1 MGLDDSIT
9 YLSGVGPKRAELFN
23 KLGVRT
29 VKDLLYHLPRSY
41 MDFTSPVSINEAA
54 LDEYSVIRCKAV
66 KKRSPDLI
74 RKNMK
79 IFRILFTDDEADV
92 TAVIF
97 NSVYLYNQIKEGKWY
112 YLYGRLTGNLTT
124 KEISSPIIF
133 EADSEDK
140 IQPIYPLTQ
149 GLSVGIIRRCMK
161 NALMQLENESC
172 ETLSRDF
179 IEKNGFMGADAAL
192 HAIHF
197 PKSMDDAASARR
209 RLAFDE
215 LLVLQ
220 LGMLSLKEKN
230 RRLTP
235 YPLKEIPLDK
245 YYEALPFELTGAQRR
260 SIGECIS
267 DMTENTPMNRLILG
281 DVGSGK
287 TAVAAALCYFTFLN
301 GCQSC
306 IMAPTEI
313 LADQHYATFCRFL
326 EPLGV
331 KIALLKGSMS
341 QRKKADVKE
350 ALKNGDFDIAIG
362 THALLQQSTEFKNLA
377 LVITDEQHRF
387 GVQQRKML
395 VNKGN
400 NPHRLV
406 MSATPIP
413 RTLALMIYGE
423 LDISLLDEMPKGRK
437 KILTYAV
444 TGKLRSR
451 AYNFVKDRLDE
462 GRQAYII
469 CPAIEDSQAD
479 IKNVTDYAKSLSE
492 NGFGSYNIG
501 VLHGQMRSDA
511 KEKIMR
517 DFQNGRTDI
526 LVATTVVEVGVD
538 VPNAAVMLI
547 ENADRFGLSQ
557 LHQLRGRVGRGEY
570 QSYCIL
576 IADNAGETS
585 RKRLKAL
592 SNSSDGF
599 EISEMDLEIRGP
611 GDFFGSA
618 QHGLPRLKIADLA
631 ADADLIRLARAEAE
645 KMYSTGYL
653 KSSDGCRTDFAD
665 IQNKKECGGN
675 RQWLNHYLRNWAA
688 NMSGKEI
695 T

>member
-1 MGLDDSIT
+1 
-9 YLSGVGPKRAELFN
+9 
-23 KLGVRT
+23 
-29 VKDLLYHLPRSY
+29 
-41 MDFTSPVSINEAA
+41 
-54 LDEYSVIRCKAV
+54 
-66 KKRSPDLI
+66 
-74 RKNMK
+74 
-79 IFRILFTDDEADV
+79 
-92 TAVIF
+92 
-97 NSVYLYNQIKEGKWY
+97 
-112 YLYGRLTGNLTT
+112 
-124 KEISSPIIF
+124 
-133 EADSEDK
+133 
-140 IQPIYPLTQ
+140 
-149 GLSVGIIRRCMK
+149 
-161 NALMQLENESC
+161 
-172 ETLSRDF
+172 
-179 IEKNGFMGADAAL
+179 
-192 HAIHF
+192 
-197 PKSMDDAASARR
+197 
-209 RLAFDE
+209 
-215 LLVLQ
+215 
-220 LGMLSLKEKN
+220 
-230 RRLTP
+230 
-235 YPLKEIPLDK
+235 
-245 YYEALPFELTGAQRR
+245 
-260 SIGECIS
+260 
-267 DMTENTPMNRLILG
+267 
-281 DVGSGK
+281 
-287 TAVAAALCYFTFLN
+287 
-301 GCQSC
+301 
-306 IMAPTEI
+306 
-313 LADQHYATFCRFL
+313 
-326 EPLGV
+326 
-331 KIALLKGSMS
+331 
-341 QRKKADVKE
+341 
-350 ALKNGDFDIAIG
+350 
-362 THALLQQSTEFKNLA
+362 
-377 LVITDEQHRF
+377 
-387 GVQQRKML
+387 
-395 VNKGN
+395 
-400 NPHRLV
+400 
-406 MSATPIP
+406 
-413 RTLALMIYGE
+413 
-423 LDISLLDEMPKGRK
+423 MPKGRK

-653 KSSDGCRTDFAD
+653 KSSDGAR
-665 IQNKKECGGN
+665 
-675 RQWLNHYLRNWAA
+675 L
-688 NMSGKEI
+688 SGAVKRLFESDEPLA
-695 T
+695 

>member
-517 DFQNGRTDI
+517 GFQNGRTDI

-653 KSSDGCRTDFAD
+653 KSSDGAR
-665 IQNKKECGGN
+665 
-675 RQWLNHYLRNWAA
+675 L
-688 NMSGKEI
+688 SGAVKRLFESDEPLA
-695 T
+695 

>member
-133 EADSEDK
+133 EADGEDK

-341 QRKKADVKE
+341 QKKKADVKE
-350 ALKNGDFDIAIG
+350 ALKNGDLDIAIG

-469 CPAIEDSQAD
+469 CPAIEESQAD

-653 KSSDGCRTDFAD
+653 KSSDGAR
-665 IQNKKECGGN
+665 
-675 RQWLNHYLRNWAA
+675 L
-688 NMSGKEI
+688 SGAVKRLFESDEPLA
-695 T
+695 

>member
-192 HAIHF
+192 NAIHF

-517 DFQNGRTDI
+517 GFQNGRTDI

-653 KSSDGCRTDFAD
+653 KSSDGAR
-665 IQNKKECGGN
+665 
-675 RQWLNHYLRNWAA
+675 L
-688 NMSGKEI
+688 SGAVKRLFESDEPLA
-695 T
+695 

>member
-492 NGFGSYNIG
+492 SGFGSYNIG

-631 ADADLIRLARAEAE
+631 ADADLIRLARVEAE

-653 KSSDGCRTDFAD
+653 KSSDGAR
-665 IQNKKECGGN
+665 
-675 RQWLNHYLRNWAA
+675 L
-688 NMSGKEI
+688 SGAVKRLFESDEPLA
-695 T
+695 

>member
-653 KSSDGCRTDFAD
+653 KSSDGAR
-665 IQNKKECGGN
+665 
-675 RQWLNHYLRNWAA
+675 L
-688 NMSGKEI
+688 SGAVKRLFESDEPLA
-695 T
+695 

>member
-235 YPLKEIPLDK
+235 YPLKEMPLDK

-341 QRKKADVKE
+341 QKKKADVKE
-350 ALKNGDFDIAIG
+350 ALKNGDLDIAIG

-653 KSSDGCRTDFAD
+653 KSSDGAR
-665 IQNKKECGGN
+665 
-675 RQWLNHYLRNWAA
+675 L
-688 NMSGKEI
+688 SGAVKRLFESDEPLA
-695 T
+695 

>member
-192 HAIHF
+192 NAIHF

-469 CPAIEDSQAD
+469 CPAIEESQAD

-653 KSSDGCRTDFAD
+653 KSSDGAR
-665 IQNKKECGGN
+665 
-675 RQWLNHYLRNWAA
+675 L
-688 NMSGKEI
+688 SGAVKRLFESDEPLA
-695 T
+695 

>member
-133 EADSEDK
+133 EADGEDK

-235 YPLKEIPLDK
+235 YPLKEMPLDK

-341 QRKKADVKE
+341 QKKKADVKE
-350 ALKNGDFDIAIG
+350 ALKNGDLDIAIG

-479 IKNVTDYAKSLSE
+479 IKNVTDYTKSLSE

-653 KSSDGCRTDFAD
+653 KSSDGAR
-665 IQNKKECGGN
+665 
-675 RQWLNHYLRNWAA
+675 L
-688 NMSGKEI
+688 SGAVKRLFESDEPLA
-695 T
+695 

>member
-235 YPLKEIPLDK
+235 YPLKEMPLDK

-341 QRKKADVKE
+341 QKKKADVKE
-350 ALKNGDFDIAIG
+350 ALKNGDLDIAIG

-501 VLHGQMRSDA
+501 VLHGQMRFDA

-631 ADADLIRLARAEAE
+631 ADADLIRLARVEAE

-653 KSSDGCRTDFAD
+653 KSSDGAR
-665 IQNKKECGGN
+665 
-675 RQWLNHYLRNWAA
+675 L
-688 NMSGKEI
+688 SGAVKRLFESDEPLA
-695 T
+695 

>member
-341 QRKKADVKE
+341 QKKKADVKE
-350 ALKNGDFDIAIG
+350 ALKNGDLDIAIG

-631 ADADLIRLARAEAE
+631 ADADLIRLARVEAE

-653 KSSDGCRTDFAD
+653 KSSDGAR
-665 IQNKKECGGN
+665 
-675 RQWLNHYLRNWAA
+675 L
-688 NMSGKEI
+688 SGAVKRLFESDEPLA
-695 T
+695 

>member
-469 CPAIEDSQAD
+469 CPAIEESQAD

-653 KSSDGCRTDFAD
+653 KSSDGAR
-665 IQNKKECGGN
+665 
-675 RQWLNHYLRNWAA
+675 L
-688 NMSGKEI
+688 SGAVKRLFESDEPLA
-695 T
+695 

>member
-133 EADSEDK
+133 EADGEDK

-235 YPLKEIPLDK
+235 YPLKEMPLDK

-341 QRKKADVKE
+341 QKKKADVKE
-350 ALKNGDFDIAIG
+350 ALKNGDLDIAIG

-653 KSSDGCRTDFAD
+653 KSSDGAR
-665 IQNKKECGGN
+665 
-675 RQWLNHYLRNWAA
+675 L
-688 NMSGKEI
+688 SGAVKRLFESDEPLA
-695 T
+695 